1 MAGLWRVWLALG
13 ALAIII
19 GLALFAEGGGGRLG
33 SPTPALADGAGSPPD
48 CNTDTKAEWNGSDW
62 ESEPEGELGFQT
74 TDNEEYVTI
83 TAPEGEIIV
92 AICIK
97 SGEGA
102 FGEGDWGEG
111 DHRDQHSRVITE
123 DGQYGVGDCFDVSGL
138 GTDQVIV
145 RRSGS
150 ESCSQF
156 KGLSHIDVL
165 LASPGSITVV
175 KFQDADNDGER
186 DGEEQLLSGWTINL
200 YRGDNCDDEEN
211 FLTSAV
217 TDGDGQV
224 VFADLLPGQ
233 YSVSEE
239 QRTGWQQT
247 APRNESGVLECFNF
261 TLSSGQSLE
270 VRFGNAEVVTGGG
283 GNGGSG
289 GTGGDGGNGGDGGDG
304 GTGGTGGGGQQDGQ
318 QGGQQQ
324 EGQQDSQQ
332 QQQQGGQQQVQQVG
346 AVQLPRGGAG
356 QALTSGR
363 FPASLQAVAGL
374 ALVAA
379 GLALLVGTPILAR
392 RRGR

>member
-33 SPTPALADGAGSPPD
+33 SPAPASVLADGPPD
-48 CNTDTKAEWNGSDW
+48 SPDECRLADKVESDGSVE
-62 ESEPEGELGFQT
+62 ESGSLTGENVIRADGDVVTLTSPEGQ
-74 TDNEEYVTI
+74 
-83 TAPEGEIIV
+83 IIGGV
-92 AICIK
+92 CIHAGRFH
-97 SGEGA
+97 SGL
-102 FGEGDWGEG
+102 
-111 DHRDQHSRVITE
+111 ITE
-123 DGQYGVGDCFDVSGL
+123 DTNISLD
-138 GTDQVIV
+138 GTDCYRVEFGEDRGREGVDRTLVIV
-145 RRSGS
+145 QKTVDGPT
-150 ESCSQF
+150 CPD
-156 KGLSHIDVL
+156 LSHIDVWL
-165 LASPGSITVV
+165 VTLGSITVV

>member
-33 SPTPALADGAGSPPD
+33 SPAPALADGAGSPQD

-62 ESEPEGELGFQT
+62 ESEPEGELDFQT

-97 SGEGA
+97 SGKGA

-138 GTDQVIV
+138 GTRQVIV
-145 RRSGS
+145 RRSD
-150 ESCSQF
+150 SCSQF

-200 YRGDNCDDEEN
+200 YQGPDCSGAEPYRTDETGDE
-211 FLTSAV
+211 
-217 TDGDGQV
+217 GQV
-224 VFADLLPGQ
+224 VFGDLRPGE
-233 YSVSEE
+233 YSVAEV
-239 QRTGWQQT
+239 QQDGWQQT
-247 APRNESGVLECFNF
+247 APRDESGSVLECFNF
-261 TLSSGQSLE
+261 TLSSGQSVE

-289 GTGGDGGNGGDGGDG
+289 GIGGDGGDG
-304 GTGGTGGGGQQDGQ
+304 GTGGDGQQDGQ